1 MRRLPITVLSAAV
14 LAVALLTVP
23 AGAQTDD
30 GSGDDAGVADVIEVS
45 GWIDPVLADFVE
57 DGVATAAR
65 TGSRA
70 VVLQLN
76 SPGSLLSDAE
86 LDALVRALS
95 SHDIPIGVW
104 VGPGSAS
111 AKGGAED
118 LLKVA
123 DRFGRA
129 PGAEVAVDREI
140 EVVPTIGDLIIEMPG
155 VESREVEQGD
165 QIRREPLTQVRFT
178 KLDLLPRLMHTVASP
193 ALAYL
198 LLLVGMVLI
207 VFELYTAGI
216 GVAGIVGA
224 GSLVLAAYGLDVLP
238 VNGVGL
244 GLLVLSIVAFAV
256 DVQTGVPRF
265 WTAVGVV
272 ALVAGSLLLYDDPVD
287 LGWLALLVGVVGT
300 IVMMLGGMPSI
311 VRSRFS
317 TPTIGRESMIGE
329 MGEAVQDIRPDGV
342 VRVRDALWRAHTNR
356 ATPIAEGDPV
366 RVVGIDGLLLEVE
379 PEEGGARDYR
389 ERRARDRDQS
399 ADKSSP

>member
-1 MRRLPITVLSAAV
+1 MRRLPITVLSAVV
-14 LAVALLTVP
+14 LGVALLAPP
-23 AGAQTDD
+23 AGAQS
-30 GSGDDAGVADVIEVS
+30 GSDAGIADVIEVR

-76 SPGSLLSDAE
+76 SPGSLLSDGD
-86 LDALVRALS
+86 LDALIRSLGE
-95 SHDIPIGVW
+95 HDIPIGVW
-104 VGPGSAS
+104 VGPGSAR
-111 AKGGAED
+111 AEGGAER
-118 LLKVA
+118 LLTVA
-123 DRFGRA
+123 ERVGRA
-129 PGAEVAVDREI
+129 PGADVAVDREI

-155 VESREVEQGD
+155 VESREIEQGD
-165 QIRREPLTQVRFT
+165 EIRREPLTQVRFT

-272 ALVAGSLLLYDDPVD
+272 TLVVGSLLLYDDPVT

-300 IVMMLGGMPSI
+300 VLMMLGGMPSI

-329 MGEAVQDIRPDGV
+329 MGEAMQDIRPDGV

-389 ERRARDRDQS
+389 ERRARERDQS